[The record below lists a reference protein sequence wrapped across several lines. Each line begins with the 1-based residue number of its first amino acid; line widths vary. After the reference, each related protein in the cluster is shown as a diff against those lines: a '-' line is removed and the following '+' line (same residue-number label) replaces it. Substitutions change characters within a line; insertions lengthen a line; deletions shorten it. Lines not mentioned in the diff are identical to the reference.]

1 MSFYFY
7 EKRSISNGK
16 IKRENF
22 EKLMIKKMQNIKK
35 ER

>member
-1 MSFYFY
+1 MPFDFY

-16 IKRENF
+16 NKRENF
-22 EKLMIKKMQNIKK
+22 EKTTIKKMQNIKK